1 MESNYEAFVPFS
13 LENGLIGK
21 TVHEVGRWYGLNI
34 KMIDGNGVFMPGS
47 KFNVIGDHMI
57 IRKMRNELD
66 LW

>member
-1 MESNYEAFVPFS
+1 MESNYEAFVPFTGS
-13 LENGLIGK
+13 GMVGK

-34 KMIDGNGVFMPGS
+34 KMIDGNGIFMPGS

-57 IRKMRNELD
+57 IRKMRNELN